1 MAAGKKKQ
9 QEEEEGVMAAATTE
23 PTVARRLWRVV
34 RAVLY
39 MLRRGLPSG
48 RKLAMDLHLLLHR
61 GKVIAGKAL
70 GDRFLASH
78 HHHGH
83 SHGQGRHA
91 FSSYASGAGAAGGTF
106 SCGALDPSLAV
117 HEPSRRRREV
127 EFSCS
132 NTPSS
137 ASGGGALGLLGAA
150 ARRRRRRRSSSSR
163 QQQQQ
168 HRGDEAED
176 GGNGYLMQYYNGYD
190 AAEVARVFEM
200 LSDEDGEGEYDD
212 HRRLFFSAGAAPG
225 ASSATTTP
233 SPAQSSQALRLAC
246 SRQQARLAAG
256 SPSPSDGGAAA
267 QVDRR
272 ADEFIRRFYEQLRAQ
287 RSAASTPDYYGYAAG
302 TSPYATARPP
312 RPVTAGIA

>member
-1 MAAGKKKQ
+1 MAAERRQ
-9 QEEEEGVMAAATTE
+9 QQHEGAVAAAE
-23 PTVARRLWRVV
+23 PSVARRLWRVV

-48 RKLAMDLHLLLHR
+48 RKLGMDLQLLLHR
-61 GKVIAGKAL
+61 GKVAG
-70 GDRFLASH
+70 GRFLASAQH
-78 HHHGH
+78 
-83 SHGQGRHA
+83 GRHA
-91 FSSYASGAGAAGGTF
+91 AAFSSHAGAGAGAGGSF
-106 SCGALDPSLAV
+106 SCGALDPSVAV

-137 ASGGGALGLLGAA
+137 ASGVGGLGLLGA
-150 ARRRRRRRSSSSR
+150 ARRRRRRRR

-168 HRGDEAED
+168 RDEPEPAA
-176 GGNGYLMQYYNGYD
+176 GGSGYLMQYYSYD

-200 LSDEDGEGEYDD
+200 LSDEDEDVVDD
-212 HRRLFFSAGAAPG
+212 RGRLFGGDAVRVPVPG
-225 ASSATTTP
+225 ASSATP
-233 SPAQSSQALRLAC
+233 SPAQAQLLRLVAAAGTG
-246 SRQQARLAAG
+246 SRQQQQQQARVAVAAG
-256 SPSPSDGGAAA
+256 SSASPADGAA

-287 RSAASTPDYYGYAAG
+287 RSAASTPDCYGYG
-302 TSPYATARPP
+302 VGGVSPYAARAPRP

>member
-1 MAAGKKKQ
+1 MATEKKQ
-9 QEEEEGVMAAATTE
+9 QEGAVAAATTE
-23 PTVARRLWRVV
+23 PSVARRLWRVV
-34 RAVLY
+34 RAVLF

-61 GKVIAGKAL
+61 GKIIAGKAL

-78 HHHGH
+78 HGHGH
-83 SHGQGRHA
+83 A
-91 FSSYASGAGAAGGTF
+91 FSYASGARASAAGGPF

-150 ARRRRRRRSSSSR
+150 ARRRRRRRSSR

-168 HRGDEAED
+168 YRDEAEAS
-176 GGNGYLMQYYNGYD
+176 NGYLMQYYYDYD

-200 LSDEDGEGEYDD
+200 LSDEEDGDD
-212 HRRLFFSAGAAPG
+212 RRLFSDNAVPVPG
-225 ASSATTTP
+225 ASSLTP
-233 SPAQSSQALRLAC
+233 SPAQVHLLRLPA
-246 SRQQARLAAG
+246 AAG
-256 SPSPSDGGAAA
+256 SSRPGQQQQASRIAAGSSPADGGAA

-287 RSAASTPDYYGYAAG
+287 RSAASTPDYYGYAGA
-302 TSPYATARPP
+302 SPYGAARAP
-312 RPVTAGIA
+312 RPVTASIS

>member
-1 MAAGKKKQ
+1 MAAGKQQ
-9 QEEEEGVMAAATTE
+9 QEGAVAAAPTE
-23 PTVARRLWRVV
+23 PSVARRLWRVV

-78 HHHGH
+78 H
-83 SHGQGRHA
+83 GRHGA
-91 FSSYASGAGAAGGTF
+91 FFSYASGASKAAGGTTF

-150 ARRRRRRRSSSSR
+150 ARRRRHRRSSR
-163 QQQQQ
+163 RKQ
-168 HRGDEAED
+168 HHRDELEETEAS
-176 GGNGYLMQYYNGYD
+176 NGYLMEYYSGGYD

-200 LSDEDGEGEYDD
+200 LSDDDVGVEYDD
-212 HRRLFFSAGAAPG
+212 RRLFDAAPTPS
-225 ASSATTTP
+225 ASATP
-233 SPAQSSQALRLAC
+233 SPALLRLTAGGG
-246 SRQQARLAAG
+246 RQQAARVAPAAG
-256 SPSPSDGGAAA
+256 SSPSPADGA

-287 RSAASTPDYYGYAAG
+287 RSAASTPDYYGYASSGA
-302 TSPYATARPP
+302 SPYAAARAPP
-312 RPVTAGIA
+312 RAAVVAAGIA